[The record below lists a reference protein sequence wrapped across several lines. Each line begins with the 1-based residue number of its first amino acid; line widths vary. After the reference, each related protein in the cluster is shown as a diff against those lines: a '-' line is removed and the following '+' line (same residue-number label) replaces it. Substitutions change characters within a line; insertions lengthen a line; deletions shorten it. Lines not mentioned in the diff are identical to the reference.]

1 MPGDA
6 ASDLIW
12 ELRDDPDEIGA
23 MFPGPRL
30 AMGGY
35 AIPNLTTGPVLA
47 SPEWWNGVEVSTDQ
61 EPLVGTV
68 ESVGRK
74 GFTLKSADG
83 STYTTHFRGDAAE
96 YRQDRALELIR
107 AFPPPGFVPTHAL
120 DPDGGLL
127 VEIWAR

>member
-1 MPGDA
+1 MADA
-6 ASDLIW
+6 VSELIW
-12 ELRDDPDEIGA
+12 ELRDDPTEIGG

-35 AIPNLTTGPVLA
+35 AIPNLAAGPTLA

-61 EPLVGTV
+61 EPLVGV
-68 ESVGRK
+68 VASVGGK
-74 GFTLKSADG
+74 GFSLETADG
-83 STYTTHFRGDAAE
+83 STYTTHYRGDRAE
-96 YRQDRALELIR
+96 YREGRTLELIR

-120 DPDGGLL
+120 DPEGGLL